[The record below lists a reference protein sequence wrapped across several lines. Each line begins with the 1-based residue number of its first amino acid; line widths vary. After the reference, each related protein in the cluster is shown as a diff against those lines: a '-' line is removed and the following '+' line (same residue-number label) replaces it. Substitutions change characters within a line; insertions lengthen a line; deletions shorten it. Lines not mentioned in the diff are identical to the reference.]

1 MKFLSS
7 KTLFGE
13 NSTLDLEYVSLHEG
27 GLKAHR
33 KRSFPYQRHQKI
45 YVRPEVF
52 VVSWKKAPLISRS
65 RVLPRLGSLC
75 LVLLSCALTNTH
87 EKFKCG
93 VL

>member
-13 NSTLDLEYVSLHEG
+13 NSTLDLEHVSLHEG

-45 YVRPEVF
+45 
-52 VVSWKKAPLISRS
+52 
-65 RVLPRLGSLC
+65 
-75 LVLLSCALTNTH
+75 
-87 EKFKCG
+87 
-93 VL
+93 